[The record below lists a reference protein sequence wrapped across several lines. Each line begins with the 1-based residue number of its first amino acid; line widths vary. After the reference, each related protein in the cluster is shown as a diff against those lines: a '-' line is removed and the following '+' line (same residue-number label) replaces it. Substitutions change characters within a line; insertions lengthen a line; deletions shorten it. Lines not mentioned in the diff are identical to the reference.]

1 MKGKTPNLRFL
12 WSYHYS
18 DSNSARDR
26 TSSLTLWG
34 FRESWKVIGERSQ
47 LIKCARVCCYSYP
60 CPRHSE
66 HNRQIMSSSRRKV
79 SKFVE
84 THRKRSERKSSTN
97 WILVSSHHSNS
108 MWPKH
113 FWTSAFTTTRSRS
126 CRLLWGKNDNWTLLT
141 ICVKLKK
148 NSVCKLTAWNVKI
161 FYRWWPLWPFVW
173 TLMLLN
179 LREKSEK
186 RLW

>member
-12 WSYHYS
+12 WPYHYS

-34 FRESWKVIGERSQ
+34 LRESWKVIGERSQ

-79 SKFVE
+79 PKFVE

-126 CRLLWGKNDNWTLLT
+126 CRLLWGKKDNWTLLT

-161 FYRWWPLWPFVW
+161 FYR
-173 TLMLLN
+173 
-179 LREKSEK
+179 
-186 RLW
+186 